1 MTVSK
6 PEDGISYESVTN
18 EILNVETA
26 SRTRLKKLRALARV
40 LFDVLFDEEG
50 ITETKSEDND
60 D

>member
-40 LFDVLFDEEG
+40 LFDEEG